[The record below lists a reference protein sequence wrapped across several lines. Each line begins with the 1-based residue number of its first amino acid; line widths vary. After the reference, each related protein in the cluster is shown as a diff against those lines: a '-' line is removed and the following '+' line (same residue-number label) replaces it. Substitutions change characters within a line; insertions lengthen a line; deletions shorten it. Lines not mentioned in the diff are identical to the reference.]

1 MFSKLFG
8 KKSDTE
14 VAEKKS
20 RHVEV
25 GWLLK
30 DDQAG
35 MIWDTPVPISRD
47 LPKPQTSKSVQTCP
61 AVIQYDHLN
70 YVINCPVNLHL
81 RMVKTPE
88 GLLQLQNV
96 SGPMSDMRQTGFQ
109 KLIVMSPQSEWR
121 HPMRPILQLATPFI
135 FVSDDPVYVN
145 QFPPFLHYPKN
156 AWPGTQICGRFPI
169 DIWPRIH
176 MWALEWH
183 DLSKDLILKR
193 GEPLFY
199 VRFETNDPSSAV
211 RLFEAE
217 RTPELL
223 SYIRQITDV
232 TNYVNQS
239 FQLFQTARER
249 RPKKLLIRKPEHAGG
264 TPL

>member
-1 MFSKLFG
+1 MFSKFFE
-8 KKSDTE
+8 KKVEHPQSK
-14 VAEKKS
+14 KKS
-20 RHVEV
+20 RHIEV

-30 DDQAG
+30 EDLAG
-35 MIWDTPVPISRD
+35 MIWDTPTPVSRN
-47 LPKPQTSKSVQTCP
+47 LSKPQSSKSVQVCP
-61 AVIQYDHLN
+61 AVIQYDRLN
-70 YVINCPVNLHL
+70 YVINSPVDLHL
-81 RMVKTPE
+81 RINKTAD

-96 SGPMSDMRQTGFQ
+96 DGAMSNVRPAGLQ
-109 KLIVMSPQSEWR
+109 KLIVMSPQEEWR
-121 HPMRPILQLATPFI
+121 HPMRPILQLVTPYI

-145 QFPPFLHYPKN
+145 QFPPFLHYPKD
-156 AWPGTQICGRFPI
+156 AWPGVQICGRFPI
-169 DIWPRIH
+169 DIWPRAH

-199 VRFETNDPSSAV
+199 VRFETTDPTSLV
-211 RLFEAE
+211 RLVEAE
-217 RTPELL
+217 RTPELQ

-249 RPKKLLIRKPEHAGG
+249 RPEKLLVSKSSQKVGNP
-264 TPL
+264 T

>member
-8 KKSDTE
+8 KKPDTE
-14 VAEKKS
+14 VPEKKS

-30 DDQAG
+30 DEMAG

-70 YVINCPVNLHL
+70 YVINCPFNLHL
-81 RMVKTPE
+81 RMIKTKD

-96 SGPMSDMRQTGFQ
+96 SGAMSDLRPTGLQ
-109 KLIVMSPQSEWR
+109 KLIVMSPQAEWR
-121 HPMRPILQLATPFI
+121 HPMRPILQIATPFV

-199 VRFETNDPSSAV
+199 VRFETTDPSSAV

-249 RPKKLLIRKPEHAGG
+249 RPKKLLIRKSEDAGG
-264 TPL
+264 TPV